1 MNHESKNKS
10 SNDVKEENIPK
21 LQELITGINNLS
33 LSKDATAKTA
43 TELYEIQDRISKSI
57 PKLSAL
63 KNSNAN
69 FINYYNALKH
79 RLSER
84 GYKNFVTCF
93 EKGIIETQDE
103 VTEFIVE
110 NVIRNTTDTY
120 LAHISQ
126 VNNNRPD
133 EYKKSS
139 MQILAMLRENCLDL
153 ILTEEAAKAKF
164 AALKLGN
171 QKGDLIRYI
180 NQVFIVMDSLKWNN
194 IRLEENVI
202 AGTLFLNL
210 DENYSEFSDDINR
223 RAANDETY
231 DPYKLFDSIGDYEDK
246 LGRYHKGMIRKA
258 VFMKDRSV
266 GTYNKAYRSRTY
278 NHGKTEKI
286 YQESET
292 HNTTSDGNYQARHSH
307 N

>member
-1 MNHESKNKS
+1 M
-10 SNDVKEENIPK
+10 
-21 LQELITGINNLS
+21 
-33 LSKDATAKTA
+33 
-43 TELYEIQDRISKSI
+43 
-57 PKLSAL
+57 

-93 EKGIIETQDE
+93 ERGIIETQDE
-103 VTEFIVE
+103 ETKFIVE
-110 NVIRNTTDTY
+110 NVIRNTTDTSR
-120 LAHISQ
+120 AHISQ

-139 MQILAMLRENCLDL
+139 MRILAMLRENCLDL

-171 QKGDLIRYI
+171 QKGNLIRYI
-180 NQVFIVMDSLKWNN
+180 NQVFIAMDSLKWNN
-194 IRLEENVI
+194 IRLEEKVI

-223 RAANDETY
+223 RAANYETY
-231 DPYKLFDSIGDYEDK
+231 DPYKLFDSIADYEDK
-246 LGRYHKGMIRKA
+246 LGRYRKGMSRKA
-258 VFMKDRSV
+258 VFMKDRPV

-286 YQESET
+286 YQESKI

>member
-1 MNHESKNKS
+1 MIA
-10 SNDVKEENIPK
+10 D
-21 LQELITGINNLS
+21 INNLS
-33 LSKDATAKTA
+33 LSKDTTAKTA
-43 TELYEIQDRISKSI
+43 TELYEIQDRISTSI

-69 FINYYNALKH
+69 FINYCNELKH

-84 GYKNFVTCF
+84 GYKEFVTCF

-103 VTEFIVE
+103 ETEFIVE
-110 NVIRNTTDTY
+110 NVIRNTTDTS

-153 ILTEEAAKAKF
+153 ILTEEAAKARF

-194 IRLEENVI
+194 IRVEEKVI

-223 RAANDETY
+223 
-231 DPYKLFDSIGDYEDK
+231 
-246 LGRYHKGMIRKA
+246 
-258 VFMKDRSV
+258 
-266 GTYNKAYRSRTY
+266 
-278 NHGKTEKI
+278 
-286 YQESET
+286 
-292 HNTTSDGNYQARHSH
+292 
-307 N
+307 